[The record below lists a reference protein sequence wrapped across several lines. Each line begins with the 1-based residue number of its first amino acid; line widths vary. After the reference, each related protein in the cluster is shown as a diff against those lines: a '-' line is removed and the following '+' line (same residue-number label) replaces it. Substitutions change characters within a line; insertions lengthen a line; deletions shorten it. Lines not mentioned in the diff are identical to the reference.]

1 MFHIMVLGHCL
12 IISEYLTGADSD
24 VEKVNDLTSD
34 LDLEVEQLGTVADHV
49 HSKVASLRIVQR
61 HNSLTGVQ
69 CLNT

>member
-1 MFHIMVLGHCL
+1 MMILSYCL
-12 IISEYLTGADSD
+12 IISVHLTGADSD

-34 LDLEVEQLGTVADHV
+34 LDLEVKQLGTVADYV